1 MKNPHFLFMG
11 RIDLVECIGV
21 SGQRNGNVLNV
32 KPPAIRVRNECYTK
46 NHLSIIIGVFRPLS
60 EKGKVILWQSKRI
73 RSHTRSGC
81 VNTTSSS
88 TQSIDEKLSIINM
101 KRICVTCGSSCVI
114 TRVWKYWKGILCPIM
129 YICL

>member
-1 MKNPHFLFMG
+1 MHTFYLIFKPSVDLLMKNPHFLFMG
-11 RIDLVECIGV
+11 RIDPVECIGV

-73 RSHTRSGC
+73 RSHIRSGR

-88 TQSIDEKLSIINM
+88 PQSIDERLSIINI
-101 KRICVTCGSSCVI
+101 KQI
-114 TRVWKYWKGILCPIM
+114 
-129 YICL
+129 